1 MKEICRFLGRVAVWL
16 ENLEK
21 LSAAKKKAEE
31 LRELFGED
39 FYSDVLDY
47 KDSKDEELSFMDEL
61 ESSLF

>member
-1 MKEICRFLGRVAVWL
+1 MEWEGLAHSGRRTDTVGGV
-16 ENLEK
+16 
-21 LSAAKKKAEE
+21 
-31 LRELFGED
+31 ELFGEN

>member
-1 MKEICRFLGRVAVWL
+1 MDIEGDAGGGV
-16 ENLEK
+16 
-21 LSAAKKKAEE
+21 
-31 LRELFGED
+31 ELFGED